1 MKILFLTQF
10 FPPESGAA
18 SKRIH
23 GLAKHLVSLGHEV
36 YVVTGMPNYPTGKI
50 KEEYRNKTFCFEEI
64 DGIKVFRYYV
74 YVSNKK
80 NTLNRLLNYFSL
92 VLSSLFFLFKRKK
105 VDVVI
110 TSSPPLFLGIAGVIM
125 SKFKKVPHVFDVRDI
140 WPNVAVEIGEITEQS
155 KIYKLM
161 SKVERFIYKNSS
173 VLTVVTKG
181 KKETLIRNGVNRD
194 KIRLISNGFDEEFL
208 DFPIDQH
215 IAESYGLSNKFN
227 LLYAGIIGIAQGI
240 DLIIK
245 AAELLKPYSDIQF
258 VLVGT
263 GVELEKMKNLVKEK
277 GLDNVVFAGEQPH
290 INIRSF
296 LHYSQVALVPLK
308 SNALKDSVPTK
319 LYEALGVGKPVIL
332 SASGDSEEVVKE
344 AQGGLVV
351 KPGDV
356 NMLVKSI
363 EKLYQDKNFYNY
375 CIENSEKYIIDN
387 YSRKS
392 IARIFEKELKLL
404 LKIEK

>member
-161 SKVERFIYKNSS
+161 RIVERFIYINSS
-173 VLTVVTKG
+173 MLTVVTKG

-404 LKIEK
+404 LKVEK

>member
-1 MKILFLTQF
+1 
-10 FPPESGAA
+10 
-18 SKRIH
+18 
-23 GLAKHLVSLGHEV
+23 
-36 YVVTGMPNYPTGKI
+36 
-50 KEEYRNKTFCFEEI
+50 
-64 DGIKVFRYYV
+64 
-74 YVSNKK
+74 
-80 NTLNRLLNYFSL
+80 
-92 VLSSLFFLFKRKK
+92 
-105 VDVVI
+105 
-110 TSSPPLFLGIAGVIM
+110 M

-161 SKVERFIYKNSS
+161 RIVERFIYINSS
-173 VLTVVTKG
+173 MLTVVTKG
-181 KKETLIRNGVNRD
+181 KKDTLIRNGVKED

-215 IAESYGLSNKFN
+215 IAEKYGLSNKFN

-277 GLDNVVFAGEQPH
+277 GLGNVVFAGEQPH

-296 LHYSQVALVPLK
+296 LHYSHVSLVPLK
-308 SNALKDSVPTK
+308 SKALKDSVPTK

-344 AQGGLVV
+344 AQGGLVI

-356 NMLVKSI
+356 NELVKSI
-363 EKLYQDKNFYNY
+363 EKLYQDKKFYNY

-404 LKIEK
+404 LKVEK

>member
-36 YVVTGMPNYPTGKI
+36 SVVTGMPNYPTGKI
-50 KEEYRNKTFCFEEI
+50 KEEYQNKTFCFEEI

-74 YVSNKK
+74 YVTNKK
-80 NTLNRLLNYFSL
+80 STLNRLLNYFSL
-92 VLSSLFFLFKRKK
+92 VVSSLFFLFKKKK

-110 TSSPPLFLGIAGVIM
+110 TSSPPLFLGISGVIM
-125 SKFKKVPHVFDVRDI
+125 SKLKKVPHVFDVRDI
-140 WPNVAVEIGEITEQS
+140 WPNVAVEIGEITKHS
-155 KIYKLM
+155 KTYKLM
-161 SKVERFIYKNSS
+161 SLVEKFIYKNSS
-173 VLTVVTKG
+173 MLTVVTKG
-181 KKETLIRNGVNRD
+181 KKETLIRNGVEKK
-194 KIRLISNGFDEEFL
+194 KITLISNGFDEEFL
-208 DFPIDQH
+208 TFPIDQH
-215 IAESYGLSNKFN
+215 IAEKYELSNKFN

-240 DLIIK
+240 DLIIE
-245 AAELLKPYSDIQF
+245 AAESLKSYSHIQF

-263 GVELEKMKNLVKEK
+263 GVELEKIKKLVKEK
-277 GLDNVVFAGEQPH
+277 GLSNVVFAGEQPH

-296 LHYSQVALVPLK
+296 LHYSHISLVPLK

-356 NMLVKSI
+356 NELVKAI
-363 EKLYQDKNFYNY
+363 KKLYEDEIFYNR
-375 CIENSEKYIIDN
+375 CIEMSEKYIIDN

-392 IARIFEKELKLL
+392 IAKILENELKLL
-404 LKIEK
+404 LKIDK